1 MLKKIQF
8 ALALAGL
15 VLAQTSANAVTF
27 LQNFS
32 TNPTNDGWKIFGETN
47 LFQWNSAN
55 QNLEVTWDST
65 KSNSFFHFPLGTTLT
80 RNDDFIIA
88 FDLNLHDIAS
98 GVEPGKTGPLQLGF
112 GFLNS
117 TNAMSANFMRGS
129 FGNAPNVAEFDY
141 YPDGF
146 YDFGGFIFEAPAA
159 TFPSFISEADSTHYA
174 PGNISIYNNELPT
187 NQTVQVTFAY
197 TASNQTAVVTL
208 TTNGISMGSFPS
220 LVLDTNNNFTESD
233 EFHVNMF
240 SISSYSSAGDDF
252 DSVLAHGTVD
262 NIVVTLPPPVQNLT
276 GAFSNGVWQ
285 AQFND
290 HLNWLF
296 TLERTT
302 NFSSWEDV
310 SLPTTGNRTNLFLQD
325 ANPVSDKAF
334 YRVRAERP

>member
-1 MLKKIQF
+1 MLKKILF

-15 VLAQTSANAVTF
+15 VLVQISVNAVTF
-27 LQNFS
+27 SENFS
-32 TNPTNDGWKIFGETN
+32 TTPFDDGWKIFGNTN

-65 KSNSFFHFPLGTTLT
+65 KSNSFFHLPLGTTLT
-80 RNDDFIIA
+80 RNDDFSIA

-98 GVEPGKTGPLQLGF
+98 NVEPGKTGPLQLGF

-117 TNAMSANFMRGS
+117 TNAMSTNFMRGS

-141 YPDGF
+141 YPYGF
-146 YDFGGFIFEAPAA
+146 YDFGGDIFESPAA
-159 TFPSFISEADSTHYA
+159 TTPSFISGVNSFDYSPAI
-174 PGNISIYNNELPT
+174 ISVYNNELPT
-187 NQTVQVTFAY
+187 NQTVHVNYSY
-197 TASNQTAVVTL
+197 TASNQTAVVIV
-208 TTNGISMGSFPS
+208 TTNDVSTASLPA
-220 LVLDTNNNFTESD
+220 LVLTGANGFQDSD
-233 EFHVNMF
+233 EFHVDMF
-240 SISSYSSAGDDF
+240 SVSSYSSAGDDF

-290 HLNWLF
+290 HLNWVY

-302 NFSSWEDV
+302 NFLSWEDA
-310 SLPTTGNRTNLFLQD
+310 SLPTSGNRTNLFLQD
-325 ANPVSDKAF
+325 TNSVSDKAF
-334 YRVRAERP
+334 YRVRSARP